1 MISRLPELFNMIHF
15 LFQSMNCS
23 FMKKEDLVEKLIFSH
38 SDIVDEGSL
47 YMKEDSFRIMEASV
61 EPKFLFV
68 VRFTGEVEEQLK
80 LLLELVPEWIS
91 EKFASG
97 IVIK

>member
-1 MISRLPELFNMIHF
+1 
-15 LFQSMNCS
+15 
-23 FMKKEDLVEKLIFSH
+23 
-38 SDIVDEGSL
+38 
-47 YMKEDSFRIMEASV
+47 MEASV

-68 VRFTGEVEEQLK
+68 VLFTGEVEEQLK

-91 EKFASG
+91 EKLASG